1 MKKLAF
7 AAAAMLLSGT
17 AIAANHTT
25 NFVQYGNAGLEISL
39 NAGQPQT
46 GGLDQSPQGLDAL
59 FDYAQAGGTLSTPV
73 GLVTHDNLGSRYRQN
88 TSAPNDTQAATTT
101 AGGTFTLQGQV
112 SADCSFYNGSSS
124 SHTLDLGTI
133 GIRTGD
139 NENVT
144 VAFNQADT
152 ATAHVDTATAGC
164 NTHNTVTIAE
174 LNQGMGLVNANPGA
188 FDSAQFTSHIPYAL
202 HASWTGVND
211 TTANGFAKSLDIPAS
226 SSGTNTNSGGAWRS
240 AFNMDVTI
248 PPQSLGLVAGD
259 YSDQITVTL
268 AVD

>member
-1 MKKLAF
+1 MKTLGF
-7 AAAAMLLSGT
+7 AAASALLLSGT
-17 AIAANHTT
+17 AFAANHTT
-25 NFVQYGNAGLEISL
+25 NAVQYGNQYYAAAYAG
-39 NAGQPQT
+39 GQPQSQ
-46 GGLDQSPQGLDAL
+46 LDPY
-59 FDYAQAGGTLSTPV
+59 FDETQAGATTYYGNIPI
-73 GLVTHDNLGSRYRQN
+73 THDTLGSRYRQN
-88 TSAPNDTQAATTT
+88 TSSPNDTEQASST
-101 AGGTFTLQGQV
+101 AGGTFTLKGQV

-124 SHTLDLGTI
+124 NHTLDLGTI

-174 LNQGMGLVNANPGA
+174 QNAGKGLVNSTPGTY
-188 FDSAQFTSHIPYAL
+188 DSAQFTASIPYAL
-202 HASWTGVND
+202 HATWTGVND
-211 TTANGFAKSLDIPAS
+211 STTTGFAKSLDIPAS
-226 SSGTNTNSGGAWRS
+226 SSGTNENSGGAWRS
-240 AFNMDVTI
+240 AFNMDITI
-248 PPQSLGLVAGD
+248 PPQSLGLVAGN